1 MELIDKK
8 PRTLMPYDK
17 AIDTAFILNKDDD
30 EWRYHVQI
38 DAKSGKASIA
48 VYDETDYLVGYL

>member
-1 MELIDKK
+1 
-8 PRTLMPYDK
+8 MPYDK
-17 AIDTAFILNKDDD
+17 AIDTAFILNKDDK